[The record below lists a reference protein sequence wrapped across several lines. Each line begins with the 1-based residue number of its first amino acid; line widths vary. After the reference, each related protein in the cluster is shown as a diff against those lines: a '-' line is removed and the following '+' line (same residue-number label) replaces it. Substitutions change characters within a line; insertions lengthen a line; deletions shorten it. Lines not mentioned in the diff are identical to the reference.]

1 MNGRVKNDMIDEVG
15 RYKKRAKHDPI
26 PKANHKHEYHDF
38 VFEYNSIRYDKIRG
52 YTPKPDSCI
61 GSYCIICGKV
71 GGRLGSPSRW
81 SYPAQVPGKTYWE
94 TVFTDEY
101 KREMKPKTRTI
112 PTFFLEDRFDQKFV
126 ELEDETHG
134 S

>member
-1 MNGRVKNDMIDEVG
+1 MPSKNES
-15 RYKKRAKHDPI
+15 AS
-26 PKANHKHEYHDF
+26 KANHKHEFCDC
-38 VFEYNSIRYDKIRG
+38 VFEYDNFKFSKIHGKVPHREFA
-52 YTPKPDSCI
+52 I

-101 KREMKPKTRTI
+101 KREMNPKTRTL